1 LDDWSRIQEKIKGDY
16 TVELSQRERF
26 LRTLRYEPVDRR
38 PVYLAGPWP
47 DTLARWHNEGLP
59 ADVTDVHEYLGV
71 KKFGYRMTN
80 ITPIAGLYP
89 PFTQKV
95 IGEEGD
101 FISKIDSYGRT
112 VRDFKDHTSFPE
124 WIDFPVKEAADLRRL
139 MDEHFDVSDL
149 DARFAPDWAEK
160 AKAAEACGDILM
172 IDGGCYYWT
181 LRSIAGVDGASYL
194 LYDCPELV
202 DELCERYFTVVMEG
216 LRRAVKTVKV
226 DAIGFGEDFAFKTG
240 PLLSPDMFRRF
251 ILPRYAKAMKFA
263 HGHGIT
269 LTWHDSDGD
278 CRMLLPD
285 MLAVG
290 VNSSVPCE
298 VAANMDPVALRKQF
312 GRDLRIGGGF
322 DKRIVA
328 KGPEAVKCE
337 LERLAPVIHEGG
349 FIPGIDHSIPADVS
363 WDNYR
368 RYSDLITKAVEIQ

>member
-1 LDDWSRIQEKIKGDY
+1 M
-16 TVELSQRERF
+16 ELTHRERF

-38 PVYLAGPWP
+38 PVYLAGPWH
-47 DTLARWHNEGLP
+47 DTLARWYGEGLS

-71 KKFGYRMTN
+71 KHLGYQMTN
-80 ITPIAGLYP
+80 ITGVAGIYP
-89 PFTQKV
+89 PFAEKV
-95 IGEEGD
+95 LGEDEE
-101 FISKIDSYGRT
+101 FVTKIDGYGRT
-112 VRDFKDHTSFPE
+112 VRDFKKHTSFPE

-139 MDEHFDVSDL
+139 MDEHFDVANL
-149 DARFAPDWAEK
+149 DARFAPDWAQQ
-160 AKAAEACGDILM
+160 AKAAVARGDIIM

-216 LRRAVKTVKV
+216 LRRAVAIVQV

-240 PLLSPDMFRRF
+240 PLLSVEMFRRF
-251 ILPRYAKAMKFA
+251 ILPRYAKAMAFA
-263 HGHGIT
+263 HQHNIK

-290 VNSSVPCE
+290 INSTAPCE
-298 VAANMDPVALRKQF
+298 VAANMDPVALRQQF

-328 KGPEAVKCE
+328 EGPEAVERE
-337 LERLAPVIHEGG
+337 LKRLAPVIREGG
-349 FIPGIDHSIPADVS
+349 FVPGIDHSIPADVS
-363 WDNYR
+363 WDQYR
-368 RYSDLITKAVEIQ
+368 RYLDLITKAVEMGRP

>member
-1 LDDWSRIQEKIKGDY
+1 MAEGKSEGQNQERLFDM
-16 TVELSQRERF
+16 ELTHRERF
-26 LRTLRYEPVDRR
+26 LRTLRYEPVDRCTL
-38 PVYLAGPWP
+38 YLAEPWA
-47 DTLARWHNEGLP
+47 DTLIRWRSEGLP
-59 ADVTDVHEYLGV
+59 ADVTDVHDYLGV
-71 KKFGYRMTN
+71 KQFGFRMTN
-80 ITPIAGLYP
+80 ITPVAGLYP

-101 FISKIDSYGRT
+101 FIIKIDNYGRT

-124 WIDFPVKEAADLRRL
+124 WIDFPVKEADDLRRL
-139 MDEHFDVSDL
+139 MNEHFDVSDL
-149 DARFAPDWAEK
+149 DARFAKDWAEK

-216 LRRAVKTVKV
+216 LRRAMKIVKV
-226 DAIGFGEDFAFKTG
+226 DLIGFGEDFAFKTG

-251 ILPRYAKAMKFA
+251 IMPRYAKAMALA
-263 HGHGIT
+263 HENGVE

-278 CRMLLPD
+278 SRLLLPD

-290 VNSSVPCE
+290 VNSTAPCE

-312 GRDLRIGGGF
+312 GRSLRIGGGF

-328 KGPEAVKCE
+328 TGSEAVKCE
-337 LERLAPVIHEGG
+337 LERLSPVIKEGG
-349 FIPGIDHSIPADVS
+349 FVPGVDHSIPADVS

-368 RYSDLITKAVEIQ
+368 RYIDAIVKSVKF